1 MLIQRNQSNQVS
13 ELYQENCGVFI
24 FRVKRAQVQFDRS
37 GCPWFKLQVCTPYV
51 SLLPRHD
58 VHRPLMFLKYCKKYI
73 LMSHEYYHSAGSFNF
88 RNCWFPLMETNGAVF
103 VPHKSIFSLSCRTNS
118 SCNETETYFY
128 LAVTTAE
135 TIWLSVLMRFH
146 LYMKLIF
153 ISLSIAWICDNV
165 FFLLFWC
172 VYLIICHR

>member
-1 MLIQRNQSNQVS
+1 MNFTRKTVAFLFLESKELKCSLTEAAVLGLNCERVHRTQR
-13 ELYQENCGVFI
+13 EKKDG
-24 FRVKRAQVQFDRS
+24 
-37 GCPWFKLQVCTPYV
+37 

-58 VHRPLMFLKYCKKYI
+58 VHRPLMVFNSAKINI
-73 LMSHEYYHSAGSFNF
+73 LMSHEHYHSAGSFNF
-88 RNCWFPLMETNGAVF
+88 RNCWFPLMETNGAVS

-128 LAVTTAE
+128 LALMTAE
-135 TIWLSVLMRFH
+135 TIWLAVLMRFH

-153 ISLSIAWICDNV
+153 MFLVLCDSV

-172 VYLIICHR
+172 HR

>member
-37 GCPWFKLQVCTPYV
+37 GCPWFKLRVCPPYSMWEKRRQFAATTRSTPC
-51 SLLPRHD
+51 LWNIA
-58 VHRPLMFLKYCKKYI
+58 KKYI

-118 SCNETETYFY
+118 SCNEIETYFY

-153 ISLSIAWICDNV
+153 ISLCIAWICDNV
-165 FFLLFWC
+165 FFLYFD
-172 VYLIICHR
+172 VYI